1 MKEWWPHVCDVYNI
15 TKFPTILILEMENIT
30 EAYIPR
36 IYKGPKTFEGVKKEL
51 EPLALKRRIV
61 RPGDRPK
68 TFEDEM
74 PREFPLTKDNY
85 SSIIKAQDDFLFV
98 HVYSDAPHQE
108 WPKLPPKFE

>member
-1 MKEWWPHVCDVYNI
+1 MD
-15 TKFPTILILEMENIT
+15 NIT

-36 IYKGPKTFEGVKKEL
+36 KYKGPKSFEAVKREL

-74 PREFPLTKDNY
+74 PRVFPLTKDNFT
-85 SSIIKAQDDFLFV
+85 SVIKAQDDFLFV
-98 HVYSDAPHQE
+98 HVYSDVTHPE
-108 WPKLPPKFE
+108 WTKLPPKFE